1 MERSLHQTRKTLT
14 QTPKR
19 TNSRTEI
26 FNFRQDIL
34 TLQVI
39 VIMDSIWSR
48 EGMDF
53 RMMPYNSL
61 ATASQVKFFLLL
73 DLDQN
78 TNLFTGWH
86 DQGCQE
92 HCYCLPDPE
101 EGFDGDGAAA
111 GRLAALQVI
120 QRQRHATSPQRTT
133 GTSWPWPRPPLKR
146 SPTRAP
152 ATARPAHDLCCECPQ
167 RGVQVI
173 MLLIRPQDTY
183 FHLFSFQARNI
194 ESLMQTLQR
203 PVLVRCHLDA
213 IMED

>member
-1 MERSLHQTRKTLT
+1 M
-14 QTPKR
+14 
-19 TNSRTEI
+19 
-26 FNFRQDIL
+26 

-133 GTSWPWPRPPLKR
+133 GTSWPRPPLKR

-152 ATARPAHDLCCECPQ
+152 ATARPPTSLALGTGTPNNIIVTEDGQIFGQFLGHHKKKFGINKERVMSVLPHDF
-167 RGVQVI
+167 I
-173 MLLIRPQDTY
+173 Y
-183 FHLFSFQARNI
+183 
-194 ESLMQTLQR
+194 
-203 PVLVRCHLDA
+203 A
-213 IMED
+213 ISSKIKTS